1 MRISVVAICAPLVGL
16 AAAWPA
22 AKLDDARRTYDTADN
37 AQRATTKSII
47 AQSDHPDKQYWGDT
61 LVSSIADCKASH
73 FFSQHCTN
81 IGPVDCG
88 FRALAMYSADFGR

>member
-1 MRISVVAICAPLVGL
+1 MVAICAPLVGL

-61 LVSSIADCKASH
+61 LVSSIADCKPCPPNPPESLL
-73 FFSQHCTN
+73 
-81 IGPVDCG
+81 CG
-88 FRALAMYSADFGR
+88 RWCYAVATLLGY